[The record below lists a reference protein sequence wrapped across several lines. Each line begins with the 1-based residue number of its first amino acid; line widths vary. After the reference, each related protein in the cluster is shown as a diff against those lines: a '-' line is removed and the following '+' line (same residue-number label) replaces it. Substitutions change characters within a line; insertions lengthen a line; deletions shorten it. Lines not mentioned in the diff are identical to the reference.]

1 MRGKAA
7 IGFRSKTGRAIAV
20 ALAGPLNAPELVW
33 RREIPLFDPQA
44 PGTAEPYHQV
54 MELPW
59 NEAIDAVRPLVAQ
72 VESVARSEVAAL
84 VQELAG
90 QGWQVCGAGVVGSAD
105 RSLQKIG
112 NYHIRAHAAEGILF
126 RRVLEEAARDCH
138 LSVVGLAE
146 KQLGPATKATLDG
159 VADVPAR
166 LKMLGIEAGPP
177 WRLDEKAAATVA
189 WLALLD

>member
-90 QGWQVCGAGVVGSAD
+90 QGWQVCGAGVV
-105 RSLQKIG
+105 
-112 NYHIRAHAAEGILF
+112 
-126 RRVLEEAARDCH
+126 
-138 LSVVGLAE
+138 
-146 KQLGPATKATLDG
+146 
-159 VADVPAR
+159 
-166 LKMLGIEAGPP
+166 
-177 WRLDEKAAATVA
+177 
-189 WLALLD
+189 